1 MGPRGLLEVKV
12 HGGDPVLCNH
22 KRRSYWGT
30 REREHVGPRGLLE
43 GKVHTGYVAEGN
55 CKKGKL
61 VGD

>member
-12 HGGDPVLCNH
+12 HGGDAVLCNR

-30 REREHVGPRGLLE
+30 REGEHVGPRGLLE
-43 GKVHTGYVAEGN
+43 VKDHAGYVVERN